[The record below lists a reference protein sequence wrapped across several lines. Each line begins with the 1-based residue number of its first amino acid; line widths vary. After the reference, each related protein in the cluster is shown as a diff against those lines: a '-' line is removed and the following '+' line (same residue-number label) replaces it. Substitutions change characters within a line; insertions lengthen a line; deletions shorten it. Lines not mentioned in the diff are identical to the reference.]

1 MVKRRL
7 SESISAASPSVI
19 RATASVLHNPAQ
31 IDQRTPTKAGTEQ
44 YNMANAKVS
53 AVMYRQSEPSSSDI
67 FLKIH
72 VSMRRS
78 Q

>member
-31 IDQRTPTKAGTEQ
+31 TDQSISIKAGTEQ
-44 YNMANAKVS
+44 YDADT
-53 AVMYRQSEPSSSDI
+53 AVLQWFVGNLNFQALRYS
-67 FLKIH
+67 
-72 VSMRRS
+72 
-78 Q
+78 